1 MDIQQSVKMVLNSY
15 AKFEG
20 RSGRSE
26 YWWWVL
32 AYIIAAAICSVIGSM
47 LGMGQLVVNLL
58 ALALLVPN
66 IAVGVRRFHDI
77 GKSGW
82 WLLIGLIP
90 LIGWIA
96 VIYFAA
102 QPSVGPNEYGEGPQG
117 PVASSGPDNIAN

>member
-1 MDIQQSVKMVLNSY
+1 MDIQQAVKTVLANY

-32 AYIIAAAICSVIGSM
+32 AYFLAAIAAAFVGGV
-47 LGMGQLVVNLL
+47 LGMGELVVNILT
-58 ALALLVPN
+58 LALLVPN
-66 IAVGVRRFHDI
+66 IAVGMRRFHDI

-96 VIYFAA
+96 VIYFAV
-102 QPSVGPNEYGEGPQG
+102 QPSDGPNQYGEGPQ
-117 PVASSGPDNIAN
+117 PPAA